1 MRAAC
6 WITRRAWPSTFLI
19 GWAHCSRQCSCCWR
33 HTRPCGAW
41 GPGRAGRAWR
51 YSRRW
56 RCNWPSAF
64 SWCGA
69 PSRCR
74 SRRRITRARPCWW
87 RRPCGSTANSVR
99 CLSSA
104 KLPRPTGKRA
114 LATPDPIVAAVTAP
128 RWRSFYELTKPRVVM
143 LIVFTS
149 IVGTLLA
156 VPGWPPWDALFFGNL
171 GVGLAAASAA
181 VINHVLDERIDAQMS
196 RTKRRPLP
204 TGKMSAR
211 AALAF
216 AALLCV
222 LSMSILWW
230 LVNPLTALLTFASLI
245 GYAVIYT
252 VWLKRATSQNIVI
265 GGAAG
270 AAPPVLGWAA
280 VTNSVDPN
288 ALLLFLIVFVWTPPH
303 FWALAIAR
311 KDEYAKVGI
320 PMLPVTHGVAFTR
333 LQVLLYTMLLTAVT
347 LMPFVT
353 GMSGLLYLGAALVL
367 NGMFVWYAW
376 KMRTE
381 RAHLP
386 MKVFRFSITYLM
398 WLFAALLVDHYLPTT
413 QGMQH
418 TISLTPV

>member
-1 MRAAC
+1 MASNEH
-6 WITRRAWPSTFLI
+6 TLEVST
-19 GWAHCSRQCSCCWR
+19 
-33 HTRPCGAW
+33 T
-41 GPGRAGRAWR
+41 
-51 YSRRW
+51 
-56 RCNWPSAF
+56 
-64 SWCGA
+64 
-69 PSRCR
+69 
-74 SRRRITRARPCWW
+74 
-87 RRPCGSTANSVR
+87 
-99 CLSSA
+99 
-104 KLPRPTGKRA
+104 
-114 LATPDPIVAAVTAP
+114 

-156 VPGWPPWDALFFGNL
+156 VPGLPPLDALIFGNL
-171 GVGLAAASAA
+171 GIGLAAASAA
-181 VINHVLDERIDAQMS
+181 VVNHVLDERIDAQMS

-204 TGKMSAR
+204 TGKLSSR

-216 AALLCV
+216 AGVLCV
-222 LSMSILWW
+222 LSMSILVL
-230 LVNPLTALLTFASLI
+230 LVNTLTAMLTFASLI

-280 VTNSVDPN
+280 VTGTIEPN

-333 LQVLLYTMLLTAVT
+333 LQVLLYTLLLVAVT

-353 GMSGLLYLGAALVL
+353 GMSGLLYLAAAVVL
-367 NGMFVWYAW
+367 NGVFVFYAFQL
-376 KMRTE
+376 KVSE

-386 MKVFRFSITYLM
+386 MKVFRYSISYLM
-398 WLFAALLVDHYLPTT
+398 YLFAALLVDHYLPTT
-413 QGMQH
+413 QAIANG
-418 TISLTPV
+418 